1 MLPLL
6 FGMQLSKVLKWIL
19 ILNIYKLKFITPI
32 IGFLLDKFVEIKMG
46 FDRSLH
52 KICFFSFKIWF
63 SIDSTVDN
71 SLYIW
76 TYQLE
81 FDHLETL

>member
-1 MLPLL
+1 M
-6 FGMQLSKVLKWIL
+6 
-19 ILNIYKLKFITPI
+19 
-32 IGFLLDKFVEIKMG
+32 DKFVEIKMG
-46 FDRSLH
+46 VDRSLN
-52 KICFFSFKIWF
+52 KICFFFFFKIWF
-63 SIDSTVDN
+63 SIDTVDN